1 MTRKSYITRQKIN
14 HLLRN
19 AFVFIWVFRYDLKW
33 VSIIGIKW
41 TQWNAWIY
49 CLLSFIWYFMV
60 TCNSTGRWQFT
71 VLFECK
77 INLSLYSSWQ
87 VLMQNCTQVIEHFLK
102 TYMCSV
108 IFELFHIL
116 ENREKN
122 DLFLV
127 TYIFYIQFV
136 PFPNVSIRPNVR
148 PKHMWVYCQMP
159 KK

>member
-41 TQWNAWIY
+41 TQCNAWIH
-49 CLLSFIWYFMV
+49 CLLSFIWCFML

-87 VLMQNCTQVIEHFLK
+87 VLTQNCTGHWTFLK

-116 ENREKN
+116 ENRERN
-122 DLFLV
+122 DLFFWWH
-127 TYIFYIQFV
+127 IFSRFNLFHFQTSQFGQ
-136 PFPNVSIRPNVR
+136 I
-148 PKHMWVYCQMP
+148 
-159 KK
+159 